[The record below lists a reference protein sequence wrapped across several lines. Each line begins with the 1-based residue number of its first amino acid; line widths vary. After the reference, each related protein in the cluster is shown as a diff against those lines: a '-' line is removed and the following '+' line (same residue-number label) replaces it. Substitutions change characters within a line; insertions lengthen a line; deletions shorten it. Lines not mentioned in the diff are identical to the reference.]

1 MGELIS
7 TFGLN
12 WGLLII
18 QMVNFG
24 VLLVALKYFL
34 FKPVM
39 GMLEERKQ
47 KIAQGI
53 ADAEAAAKKNADAE
67 IERKAVIAEASLTG
81 EQIVAKAALRAE
93 EKGALIVTDAEKRA
107 QSLTN
112 DAALRAQETKDKA
125 LRESREEIAKAAI
138 LVAEKVLRGEKE
150 SVKSV
155 TK

>member
-1 MGELIS
+1 MGELIN

-24 VLLVALKYFL
+24 VLLIALKYFL

-39 GMLEERKQ
+39 QMLDDRKA
-47 KIAQGI
+47 KIAQGV
-53 ADAEAAAKKNADAE
+53 ADAEAAAQKNADAE
-67 IERKAVIAEASLTG
+67 KERKAIIADAALSG
-81 EQIVAKAALRAE
+81 EQLVAKATLRAE
-93 EKGALIVTDAEKRA
+93 EKGALILGEAEKRA
-107 QSLTN
+107 QSLAN

-125 LRESREEIAKAAI
+125 LRDSRDEIAKAAI

-150 SVKSV
+150 LAKKS
-155 TK
+155 